1 MAANYGLEI
10 EAGATF
16 SLEFEYKND
25 DGTLFDFTGWT
36 AKAQIRQTP
45 SSSSA
50 LEITTAINAGTSV
63 ITISLTANQTA
74 TLTFTNYVW
83 AMELTQ
89 TIGGRVIRLVEG
101 GVVVSPEVVRA

>member
-1 MAANYGLEI
+1 MSANYGLEI

-25 DGTLFDFTGWT
+25 DGTLFDFDGWT

-50 LEITTAINAGTSV
+50 VEITTAINAETSV
-63 ITISLTANQTA
+63 ITISLTATQTSS
-74 TLTFTNYVW
+74 LTATNYVW
-83 AMELTQ
+83 AMELTE
-89 TIGGRVIRLVEG
+89 TATARVIRLVEG
-101 GVVVSPEVVRA
+101 AVRVSPEIVRA

>member
-36 AKAQIRQTP
+36 AKAQIRQVP
-45 SSSSA
+45 SSASA
-50 LEITTAINAGTSV
+50 VEVTTAINTSTSV
-63 ITISLTANQTA
+63 ITISLTAIQTA
-74 TLTFTNYVW
+74 SLTLPNYVW

-89 TIGGRVIRLVEG
+89 TSTSKVVRLVEG
-101 GVVVSPEVVRA
+101 AVRVSPEIVRA

>member
-16 SLEFEYKND
+16 SLEFEYKNE

-45 SSSSA
+45 SSSSF
-50 LEITTAINAGTSV
+50 LEVTTAINAATSV
-63 ITISLTANQTA
+63 ITISLTATQTS
-74 TLTFTNYVW
+74 TLTFPAYVW
-83 AMELTQ
+83 AMELSKNDGT
-89 TIGGRVIRLVEG
+89 VIRLVEG
-101 GVVVSPEVVRA
+101 AVRVSPEVVRA

>member
-45 SSSSA
+45 SA
-50 LEITTAINAGTSV
+50 ATAVEITTAINAEISV
-63 ITISLTANQTA
+63 ITISLTATQTSG
-74 TLTFTNYVW
+74 LTFPNYVW
-83 AMELTQ
+83 AMELTE
-89 TIGGRVIRLVEG
+89 TASARVTRLVEG
-101 GVVVSPEVVRA
+101 AVRVSPEVVRA

>member
-16 SLEFEYKND
+16 SLEFEYKNE

-45 SSSSA
+45 SSSSF
-50 LEITTAINAGTSV
+50 LEVTTAINAATSV
-63 ITISLTANQTA
+63 ITISLTATQTS
-74 TLTFTNYVW
+74 TLTFPDYVW
-83 AMELTQ
+83 AMELSKADGT
-89 TIGGRVIRLVEG
+89 VIRLVEG
-101 GVVVSPEVVRA
+101 AVRVSPEVVRA